1 MENLKARDVMTRPV
15 VSARENA
22 SVRDVAMQLLCGLY
36 SGMPVTNNK
45 GEVVGVVTE
54 LDLLKAVSEGKEL
67 VRITAGDIMTRDVI
81 TVEVETPLDKV
92 TEILMNKNIIR
103 VPVTQDGKLTGVVSR
118 CDVLR
123 SFMEPEFITHM

>member
-36 SGMPVTNNK
+36 SGMPVTNNN

>member
-36 SGMPVTNNK
+36 SGMPVTNNN

-54 LDLLKAVSEGKEL
+54 LDLLKAVREGKEL

-81 TVEVETPLDKV
+81 TVEVDTPLDKV
-92 TEILMNKNIIR
+92 TEILMEKNIIR

>member
-36 SGMPVTNNK
+36 SGMPVTNNN

-54 LDLLKAVSEGKEL
+54 LDLLKAVREGKEL

-92 TEILMNKNIIR
+92 TEILMDKNIIR

>member
-92 TEILMNKNIIR
+92 TEILMDKNIIR